1 MAASQDQN
9 FRDTLID
16 SSSRCP
22 FTLKKKTTKTYS
34 TLTLSLISIQ

>member
-9 FRDTLID
+9 FHDTLID

-22 FTLKKKTTKTYS
+22 FTLKKKKNNKNLFYS
-34 TLTLSLISIQ
+34 DT

>member
-1 MAASQDQN
+1 MAASRDQN

-22 FTLKKKTTKTYS
+22 FTLKKKKQQK
-34 TLTLSLISIQ
+34 LILL

>member
-22 FTLKKKTTKTYS
+22 FTLKKKQQK
-34 TLTLSLISIQ
+34 LILL